1 MTESEAIFTS
11 RIRKRTP
18 LVYGFLL
25 AVWVMI
31 IVWQVW
37 EHSRVKESARTA
49 LINRS
54 HDIATTLGVVVRSLR
69 RPQGIVR
76 QERLEAALK
85 ELAQSGELVSV
96 ALLNASDEVVASA
109 GKPIDMDLLRDTV
122 QQRER
127 WDEKS
132 VTLVNP
138 VDLGASVTPA
148 GETNLPTI
156 VLPPRDT
163 TNTVRN
169 VGRGFQRPEARP
181 DEVNSSNVVSGVV
194 SKRNEGD
201 HNPENR
207 EGSRFFP
214 PPPND
219 GDRNPVDREGRP
231 RDDGGRNSGRGG
243 RPPFG
248 RPFWMDEKEYQSLIE
263 KRGLHGL
270 VMAMSTGSIQA
281 ASVQDLWLRFIIGC
295 FAGGSVLGLGLA
307 WQNLV
312 KSSELQMH
320 LLRASQMNSYLREMN
335 IAAAGLAHETRNP
348 LNIVRGMAQMIS
360 KEPNA
365 SEEIRN
371 RSRAITDE
379 VDRVTAQLNEFIDYS
394 RPREVRRA
402 PVVLSAVTG
411 DVVRAL
417 QSDIEDKVVQLKI
430 GGENLTVD
438 ADEQLLR
445 QVLFNLL
452 INSIQAVESHG
463 EIQVVAEKSGSTE
476 AQLEVRDNGPGVPPE
491 HRNDIF
497 KPYFTTHPNG
507 TGLGLAVVQQI
518 VLAHGWDISYIPNE
532 PRGAIFR
539 LSHLKLSSRTE

>member
-1 MTESEAIFTS
+1 MTESETIFTS

-18 LVYGFLL
+18 LIYGLLL
-25 AVWVMI
+25 AVWVMV

-37 EHSRVKESARTA
+37 EHNRVKESARTA

-54 HDIATTLGVVVRSLR
+54 QDIATTLSLVIRSQR
-69 RPQGIVR
+69 RFGGIVS
-76 QERLEAALK
+76 QERLEPALK
-85 ELAQSGELVSV
+85 ELAKSGELVSV
-96 ALLNASDEVVASA
+96 ALLNASGEVVASA
-109 GKPIDMDLLRDTV
+109 GKPIDLTTV
-122 QQRER
+122 RQGVR

-138 VDLGASVTPA
+138 VDLGANITSG
-148 GETNLPTI
+148 GEMNPPTI
-156 VLPPRDT
+156 VLPPRDS
-163 TNTVRN
+163 TNAFRN
-169 VGRGFQRPEARP
+169 VGRRSQRQ
-181 DEVNSSNVVSGVV
+181 EVMPNREGSSNVVTGAVTN
-194 SKRNEGD
+194 RNDGD
-201 HNPENR
+201 HGPAGGDEPR
-207 EGSRFFP
+207 IPP
-214 PPPND
+214 PPPNE
-219 GDRNPVDREGRP
+219 GDRNPR
-231 RDDGGRNSGRGG
+231 GRGD

-270 VMAMSTGSIQA
+270 AMAMSTGSIQA
-281 ASVQDLWLRFIIGC
+281 ASVQDLWLRFVIGL

-360 KEPNA
+360 KEPAA
-365 SEEIRN
+365 SEEIKS

-402 PVVLSAVTG
+402 PVALGAVIG

-417 QSDIEDKVVQLKI
+417 LSDIEDKAVQLKME
-430 GGENLTVD
+430 GENFVVD

-452 INSIQAVESHG
+452 INGIQAVEARG
-463 EIQVVAEKSGSTE
+463 EIQVVAEKSSSTE

-491 HRNDIF
+491 HRTDIF
-497 KPYFTTHPNG
+497 KPYFTTHPSG

-539 LSHLKLSSRTE
+539 ISHLKLSSRTE